1 MKWVN
6 RTKDIEITLPDLV
19 SAGVWT
25 EFRLR
30 NESMQLCWEP
40 LLRTLFV
47 RKAAG
52 QTEVPLKYR
61 ASVTR
66 RFPGEM
72 FAEVLL
78 EYVGGPQTSTQTLQQ
93 ELAIHVPGLE
103 GRSAAAGA
111 KGEQVRSP
119 MVGKVLRILA
129 SPGQTIERGQ
139 ELLVIEAMKMENKI
153 YARNAGVVGEV
164 LVNPG
169 DQVSV
174 NQLLL
179 KISAP

>member
-1 MKWVN
+1 MRWVN
-6 RTKDIEITLPDLV
+6 RKKDLDIQLPDQI
-19 SAGVWT
+19 SIGVWT
-25 EFRLR
+25 DFRCGAEPL
-30 NESMQLCWEP
+30 QLCWEP

-47 RKAAG
+47 RKGPG

-61 ASVTR
+61 ASVLR
-66 RFPGEM
+66 KFPGEM
-72 FAEVLL
+72 FSELLL
-78 EYVGGPQTSTQTLQQ
+78 EYVGGQEPLTQKMHQ

-103 GRSAAAGA
+103 GRAQAAGA

-119 MVGKVLRILA
+119 MVGKVLRVLA
-129 SPGQTIERGQ
+129 QGSQAVERGQ

-153 YARNAGVVGEV
+153 YARNPGVIADI
-164 LVNPG
+164 LVAPG

-174 NQLLL
+174 NQLLI